1 MKTLK
6 YISKLITKSRYFT
19 KNFLNELTISH
30 LLNGFYFYNIFS
42 VKELITH
49 ESLIFWYCHYF
60 SYKNIENKIL
70 NNLEIIIK

>member
-30 LLNGFYFYNIFS
+30 LLNGFYFYKIFS

-49 ESLIFWYCHYF
+49 
-60 SYKNIENKIL
+60 
-70 NNLEIIIK
+70 